1 MKDRLSL
8 HDWLSLLGL
17 TFATFI
23 FNTSEF
29 IPIGLLT
36 DIRTDFGL
44 SEASVGMLISVYAW
58 AVMILS
64 LPLVLLV
71 SRMELRRLM
80 LWLVGLFTLF
90 QVGSFLAGSY
100 AVLMASR
107 IGVACTHAVF
117 WSVISPIAVRIV
129 PDRFRAVAL
138 SMVVTGSSIAMI
150 LGMPLG
156 RVIGLHLGWR
166 MTFLSIGAFSALTFL
181 YMAWRLPS
189 LPSRGG
195 FSVRQLPG
203 LLRQR
208 GITGLYVF
216 TLLVSTSFYVAYS
229 YIEPFLKDV
238 VRMAAPTVTLTLILF
253 GCAGF
258 LGSVAFSKFYG
269 RNRKRFVTVVVL
281 ATTLCLAALRPASSV
296 PAAVIAV
303 CALWGMGSTA
313 YNVAMQS
320 NVILATTPES
330 TSVAMSIFS
339 GIFNLGIGCGA
350 YIGGAICT
358 HSSLAFVGYAGAL
371 FGLAGLLYW
380 VLRLG
385 DRVCTD

>member
-64 LPLVLLV
+64 LPLMLLV

-281 ATTLCLAALRPASSV
+281 ATTLCLAALCPASPV

-358 HSSLAFVGYAGAL
+358 HSSLAYVGYAGAL

-380 VLRLG
+380 ALRLG
-385 DRVCTD
+385 GRVCTD